1 MAKITVAGS
10 ACVIT
15 SAIKLEDIK
24 LLAKYRPDALN
35 LYEEKDGK
43 KILDFSIC
51 ATEKAGHISEFGIS
65 FNAEANDGSGCAQI
79 TGSVPT
85 GDGTVSER
93 VAEAVG
99 PAVLKLNKLE
109 EALPIVIAELKAE
122 RQLMIDSVEV
132 LS

>member
-1 MAKITVAGS
+1 MAKITVAGT

-15 SAIKLEDIK
+15 SALKLKDIA
-24 LLAKYRPDALN
+24 LMAKYRPDHLA

-43 KILDFSIC
+43 KILDFAIGV
-51 ATEKAGHISEFGIS
+51 TEGKGHICEFGIT
-65 FNAEANDGSGCAQI
+65 FNSESNDGEGFAQI
-79 TGSVPT
+79 TGSVPA
-85 GDGTVSER
+85 GDGTVAER

-109 EALPIVIAELKAE
+109 ETLPDAIAALKAE
-122 RQLMIDSVEV
+122 RQAMVDSVNI